1 MGVVNEGGTRAECEE
16 GRAGGCGAARHIC
29 AHLGGVAEEASPCCC
44 TTDMDS
50 MARDSTTQRR
60 ATPTLCQP
68 FLRVHAQ
75 VIKISED

>member
-1 MGVVNEGGTRAECEE
+1 MREGHELSVRRG
-16 GRAGGCGAARHIC
+16 GQGGCGAARHIC